1 MPGINDSKCVLVVGA
16 TSGIGKSLALAIL
29 ALPSNP
35 TVIIAGRRQD
45 RLNVIISEHGKTGR
59 LGGIQMDVDADR
71 AALKKIVEDVLAKYP
86 KLDTIIFSAGIQ
98 RKLDFTSPESVDID
112 HLASELNT
120 NYTAIVTMITYFL
133 PHLIKLA
140 ADGQPCFI
148 VPITSGLAIIPPPW
162 VPNYGATKAALHSF
176 SVSLSVQLTDTN
188 IHIMEIFP
196 PLVES
201 ELHDHQETTEKLS
214 KIWMPLAEF
223 TREAMEGLARG
234 DVQIPIGRSKES
246 FEKFEKG
253 KMEIIKAFKL
263 K

>member
-29 ALPSNP
+29 ALASRP

-45 RLNVIISEHGKTGR
+45 RLDDIISAHGNAGR
-59 LGGIQMDVDADR
+59 LEGIQMDVDTDR
-71 AALKKIVEDVLAKYP
+71 AALKKIVEDVLAKHP

-98 RKLDFTSPESVDID
+98 RRFEFTSPESVDLD

-140 ADGQPCFI
+140 AGGQPCFI
-148 VPITSGLAIIPPPW
+148 VPITSGLAMIPPPW

-176 SVSLSVQLTDTN
+176 SVSLSVQLTDTDV
-188 IHIMEIFP
+188 HIMEIFP

-201 ELHDHQETTEKLS
+201 EIHDQQGTTEKLS
-214 KIWMPLAEF
+214 KIWMSLAEF

-234 DVQIPIGRSKES
+234 DMQIPVGRSKES
-246 FEKFEKG
+246 FERFEKG
-253 KMEIIKAFKL
+253 KMEIVNML
-263 K
+263 R